1 MASSSRASSATPSP
15 PSFDEDLAA
24 PDDGKVTARQ
34 VVLSASALWLCYY
47 VLASVRWAVVG
58 PAETDLGIW
67 LELLGRRG
75 LVTLAGVTVTV
86 MVWPILRRFDDRPMG
101 MRIGLALVIML
112 PAAVL
117 LAAINQKAFAPLV
130 DHWDKTWQAKIQQD
144 KTQRGDSAAQSM
156 GGNVLIDVAP
166 PPPLL
171 ADCSACAFGFIAA
184 HAPSSGVRIER
195 HENGVT
201 EITTGDVH
209 IISRKTMKQPHGQAP
224 DSPRSRPCTTTS
236 NCSGRS

>member
-1 MASSSRASSATPSP
+1 
-15 PSFDEDLAA
+15 
-24 PDDGKVTARQ
+24 
-34 VVLSASALWLCYY
+34 VLSASALWLCYY

-130 DHWDKTWQAKIQQD
+130 DHWDKTWQDKIQQD

-166 PPPLL
+166 PRPLPRQLFRLRLRLHRRPPRPRPLR
-171 ADCSACAFGFIAA
+171 ACGSSAM
-184 HAPSSGVRIER
+184 
-195 HENGVT
+195 
-201 EITTGDVH
+201 
-209 IISRKTMKQPHGQAP
+209 KTA
-224 DSPRSRPCTTTS
+224 
-236 NCSGRS
+236 